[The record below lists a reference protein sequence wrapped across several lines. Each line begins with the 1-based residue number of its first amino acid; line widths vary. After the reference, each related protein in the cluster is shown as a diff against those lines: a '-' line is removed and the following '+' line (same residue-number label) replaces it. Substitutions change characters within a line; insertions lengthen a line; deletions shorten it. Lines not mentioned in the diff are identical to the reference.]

1 MQIRIT
7 LHSRVIYIPKPFYK
21 LKYPGW
27 PLRFVY
33 PGVELEAGAGICTF
47 PKVGSAADTLD
58 TSLPTLVSPLG
69 ELTWGNACLAMRKAL
84 GSFLSTE

>member
-33 PGVELEAGAGICTF
+33 PGVELRLEL
-47 PKVGSAADTLD
+47 GSA
-58 TSLPTLVSPLG
+58 
-69 ELTWGNACLAMRKAL
+69 
-84 GSFLSTE
+84 LSQR